1 MARKKHY
8 YSNTSAYDEA
18 IRTLRTNIQFSDI
31 DHKLKKL
38 VVTSS
43 VPDEGKTTIAINLAK
58 SFAQN
63 NMKVLLVDCD
73 LRNPSLNKELKV
85 ENNLGLTNVLLNKKD
100 VSYAI
105 MKDFEEENMDILL
118 SGPIPPN
125 PAEILSSE
133 SMKNLLTSLEDKY
146 DYIII
151 DSPPAGII
159 TDAAILSTIS
169 DAVIMV
175 TRSNSTKKE
184 ELRSAIEKI
193 KAVNGKILGIVLT
206 FVQKENSRY
215 GGYY

>member
-63 NMKVLLVDCD
+63 NMKVLLVECD